1 MSRFSIKTAYY
12 KAQGVFTVRAYVV
25 DDISIC
31 NGKRGFGFAI
41 ASDENLADASDR
53 AIARIQDDFRRDGLA
68 IPTVIYK
75 TGRQARAIVENYLF

>member
-1 MSRFSIKTAYY
+1 MTSRFFIKTAYY
-12 KAQGVFTVRAYVV
+12 KAQGVFTVRAYAT
-25 DDISIC
+25 DDLVS
-31 NGKRGFGFAI
+31 NGKRGLGFAI
-41 ASDENLADASDR
+41 ASEENLADASDR